1 MDETGHFWVRITD
14 KESMKLPAKGR
25 SIEKEWTK
33 PIASKVKAT
42 DKKSIKLPALKKN
55 GRNQPC

>member
-1 MDETGHFWVRITD
+1 
-14 KESMKLPAKGR
+14 MKLPAKGR

-55 GRNQPC
+55 GRNQPCQK